1 MWSMPRSVLRV
12 VAVIIAVCALGGFV
26 LGVRGAPEK
35 ARLPGESATTG
46 SAIDAPDA
54 TILDNDERPPPPP
67 EKTEAELAAEA
78 AAKKAED
85 EAKAALDAAKL
96 ADADDAAPRI
106 APPPPIAQPPPPPTN
121 DQVGDLIDGLIP
133 PPEQP
138 PY

>member
-1 MWSMPRSVLRV
+1 MWSMPKTVLRV
-12 VAVIIAVCALGGFV
+12 VAVIIAACAVGGFV

-35 ARLPGESATTG
+35 ARLPGEAATAG
-46 SAIDAPDA
+46 AAIDAPDA

-67 EKTEAELAAEA
+67 EKTEEELAAEA
-78 AAKKAED
+78 AAKKADE

-96 ADADDAAPRI
+96 AEAEAPRI
-106 APPPPIAQPPPPPTN
+106 TPPPPPAKAPTPPTD
-121 DQVGDLIDGLIP
+121 DQVGDLIDGLTA